1 MLSAYNA
8 AVRCRIEL
16 YLCATFATL
25 TLTLLTEVNTV
36 LAVIMGQTQPKASP
50 VKVTK
55 GEYNISNCEV
65 RKLKIDRTF
74 VTFMP

>member
-1 MLSAYNA
+1 MLNQGSSNG
-8 AVRCRIEL
+8 CPIQL